1 MLTWLTTSDRGNRP
15 GLVAMIPG
23 SEAASFPGFGGRR
36 TSSQGLLINEIR
48 VLRVLSD
55 SGDPYHDLS
64 WSIMGLGTTAAC
76 VTDRDAKDNL
86 RVRYYFFEL
95 FMLSRRIV

>member
-55 SGDPYHDLS
+55 SGDLTCDQANFSRSLHSNFSARP
-64 WSIMGLGTTAAC
+64 
-76 VTDRDAKDNL
+76 RKD
-86 RVRYYFFEL
+86 EE
-95 FMLSRRIV
+95 